1 MKKLIKHLSILFLV
15 LVTFT
20 SQAQCWFTNLTT
32 DLANASEQFKSFIKT
47 NDDAFMAYKTIYNA
61 RGANAAFRLDVGL
74 LQKVAVLRKDATF
87 MQKIGGDEGLEA
99 IIRNNVRATCKTCNG
114 GAKYLKDMD
123 EYLDDVAYFVNN
135 FYEIRDATRLISEL
149 KNGAQNTLEG
159 GAFVVRVFKENPN
172 GLFNVGNVAEIDLRF
187 SEDVLNRF
195 DVKFINGF
203 GEFKSYQINSIS
215 NVSANQLKQY
225 LSSPN
230 LNSLNDLNYIFDK
243 RKLLKQ
249 YNVGT
254 FDTVDEALIA
264 VKDKMRI
271 VFENNAKSFFEANPN
286 LFDQIQ
292 ISTNNKIDTWT
303 KLKAVSEDESLFNL
317 LIGNKFII
325 IR

>member
-1 MKKLIKHLSILFLV
+1 MINLTKYLYILFL
-15 LVTFT
+15 LFATFT
-20 SQAQCWFTNLTT
+20 TNAQCWFTNLTT

-61 RGANAAFRLDVGL
+61 RGANAAFRLDVSL

-87 MQKIGGDEGLEA
+87 MQRIGGEEGLEA

-195 DVKFINGF
+195 DVKFTNGF
-203 GEFKSYQINSIS
+203 GEFKSYQINSVS
-215 NVSANQLKQY
+215 NVSVNQLKQY

-254 FDTVDEALIA
+254 FNSIDEALVGVREKFKIIFTNKA
-264 VKDKMRI
+264 DEIFTSLNQNIKN
-271 VFENNAKSFFEANPN
+271 ELGLTGLNARSTYND
-286 LFDQIQ
+286 L
-292 ISTNNKIDTWT
+292 ISNTDS
-303 KLKAVSEDESLFNL
+303 KLYN
-317 LIGNKFII
+317 FIEI
-325 IR
+325 K